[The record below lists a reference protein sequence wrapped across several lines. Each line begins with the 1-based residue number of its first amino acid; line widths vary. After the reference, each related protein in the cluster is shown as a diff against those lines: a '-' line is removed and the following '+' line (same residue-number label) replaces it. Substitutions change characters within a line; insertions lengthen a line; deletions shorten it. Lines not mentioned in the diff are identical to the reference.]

1 MKPTQEKLPAQINF
15 QIGTNDLVTNRD
27 SKEIANEIVQLSKS
41 AKTDKSKI
49 AILRLLPR
57 KYHLNA
63 KAKE

>member
-1 MKPTQEKLPAQINF
+1 MKPTEEKLPAQINF

-49 AILRLLPR
+49 SILRLLPR
-57 KYHLNA
+57 KDQLNA
-63 KAKE
+63 KVKE

>member
-57 KYHLNA
+57 KYQLNA